1 MIALVVVATLALLF
15 AAFIAV
21 RRRQTR
27 VARESLTAP
36 RAAMPSVLVHDLAAR
51 PDLDALDETLSSRLS
66 SSRSVFDRVRSLGA
80 GTLTQEQL
88 DTVEEVLLRSD
99 VGLPTTTSI
108 VEHLRRDGAPEG
120 VAAAV
125 RSALR
130 SSLTSASRELSIA
143 VEAGRVPVWL
153 FVGVN
158 GVGKTTTIGKI
169 ATRRVAAGSKVVL
182 AAGDTFRAA
191 AAEQLSLWGE
201 RSGADVVRANEG
213 ADPSSVVH
221 DAVERAFARGADL
234 VLADT
239 AGRRHTSSNLLDELS
254 KVRRVADRA
263 PGQVTETLMVLD
275 ATTGQNAL
283 AQAREFL
290 AAAQVTGI
298 VLTKLD
304 GTARGGI
311 VVAIEHGLGIPVKLI
326 GIGEG
331 PEDLVVFD
339 PDTFVDALL
348 EA

>member
-1 MIALVVVATLALLF
+1 MIALVVVATVALLF

-27 VARESLTAP
+27 VARESLPSA
-36 RAAMPSVLVHDLAAR
+36 RAAMPPVLVHDIAAR
-51 PDLDALDETLSSRLS
+51 PDLDALDETLGSRLS

-120 VAAAV
+120 VAVAV

-130 SSLTSASRELSIA
+130 SSLTSASRELSTT
-143 VEAGRVPVWL
+143 VEVGRVPVWL

-283 AQAREFL
+283 SQAREFL